1 MTKLEQLIKN
11 LYPNGVGYKKIKDI
25 CFIGDKQ
32 AITQKDIME
41 SGIYPVINSSREV
54 LGYVD
59 RANNSPDTLVLI
71 SHGAYAGYC
80 HYMTQDFF
88 AGALC
93 YPMKSSDDSII
104 TKYIYYVF
112 KNIEDVIRTKYVNRS
127 GVPYINLKGF
137 LNHTIPVPPLKVQR
151 EIVRILDN
159 FTELTAEFTARK
171 KQYECYIEILLNANR
186 FSNPQKIKMSQ
197 LFSFK
202 NGLNKGKEFFGSGTP
217 IITYTDVYNNRF
229 LKKII

>member
-1 MTKLEQLIKN
+1 
-11 LYPNGVGYKKIKDI
+11 
-25 CFIGDKQ
+25 
-32 AITQKDIME
+32 
-41 SGIYPVINSSREV
+41 
-54 LGYVD
+54 
-59 RANNSPDTLVLI
+59 
-71 SHGAYAGYC
+71 
-80 HYMTQDFF
+80 
-88 AGALC
+88 
-93 YPMKSSDDSII
+93 MKSSDDSII

-137 LNHTIPVPPLKVQR
+137 LNHTVPVPPLKVQC

>member
-59 RANNSPDTLVLI
+59 RANNSPDTLVLT

-80 HYMTQDFF
+80 HYMAQDFLQVHC
-88 AGALC
+88 A
-93 YPMKSSDDSII
+93 
-104 TKYIYYVF
+104 
-112 KNIEDVIRTKYVNRS
+112 
-127 GVPYINLKGF
+127 
-137 LNHTIPVPPLKVQR
+137 
-151 EIVRILDN
+151 IL
-159 FTELTAEFTARK
+159 
-171 KQYECYIEILLNANR
+171 
-186 FSNPQKIKMSQ
+186 
-197 LFSFK
+197 
-202 NGLNKGKEFFGSGTP
+202 
-217 IITYTDVYNNRF
+217 
-229 LKKII
+229 